1 MAARQQNLYQIF
13 KFDSTFIC
21 ENNLDIKNYT
31 KKKALQDGRLVSVGD
46 NIAFDQIRRLKGDTR
61 TYQEIFEDVS
71 YFRHLLRKCK
81 KEGRQK
87 DAEIIA
93 QKIRSTLFVS
103 DIISVEAKT
112 KTEYRKLAKAGFY
125 VNGIRYVRFSASAG
139 QIRHNTVLFINAEIS
154 EKIYKS
160 LMCGLDDRVKEINLA
175 KLSAYYSLATSSILW
190 VSTPRVCVIKDFE
203 TVIPKQKID
212 WICNTE
218 DGKKYVEER
227 EVDVVLNSAD
237 GQGLIDP
244 QLAQKWS
251 NEMGL
256 DYVASSYV
264 VRSVWVKG
272 NLVPFDFREY
282 AKRNGITRI
291 YDKWGYG
298 HNIDE
303 IDCLLSES
311 QFKMH
316 KYYSSWEEY
325 NKIARENGIKWGV
338 SRYNRKYDDEWVLT
352 NYQYIQVLDID
363 KEDIKKL
370 VEPTIEWL
378 NKICSGD
385 TLYALLY
392 AFGGFANY
400 DETENLIEYNDVYTR
415 AQNLAMQAV
424 VKDSK
429 FLKDTYVQKK
439 IYRNIIESINRTK
452 IGKIWTRGN
461 YQFMVSDPIAQ
472 CRSALGLDP
481 SGEIPAD
488 YVYSNF
494 WNTRLEGEDVILARS
509 PCLDKH
515 EINRCKLHKSEEADY
530 WYQYIKTGIIYSIYD
545 TSVCRHSDSDF
556 DGDIVYS
563 TDNEVFLKG
572 CAKDYTNPIMYDK
585 TAAPSHKI
593 NHRNF
598 VETDIRGFGT
608 KVGTYSNYSTV
619 IEAMMAMFTKPEQE
633 RQREELYTRKKLLRE
648 INGQEIDRIKGVEA
662 KGPDKETWLKFQ
674 KIEPEDDD
682 IIKAEK
688 YYHNSLVISKKPYFF
703 RYLYPELNK
712 KFKQY
717 ENSYNEISKCM
728 FGIKFKKLLTKQDKT
743 DKETTLVK
751 RYHKFSPLI
760 NSNCSMN
767 LLCRELEAVDFD
779 IQYAK
784 DNNSMLPWIED
795 FEIDENVLKVFRNM
809 YRKYS
814 NKKALSYV
822 NYVYTNCSDED
833 YKEMRFGV
841 MDAIRDEIQEEFWS
855 LGLTPM
861 EGLTYI
867 KALSNSYNKFNWSFA
882 WDLLQESILG
892 CIEEQNALA
901 PVESPDGEEYL
912 GHKYILKSISKENK
926 SLYINTETGEI
937 ILNENNEK
945 N

>member
-1 MAARQQNLYQIF
+1 MAARQQNLYQIY
-13 KFDSTFIC
+13 KLTSTFIC

-31 KKKALQDGRLVSVGD
+31 KKKALQDGCLVSVGD
-46 NIAFDQIRRLKGDTR
+46 NIAFDQIRKLKGDTR

-71 YFRHLLRKCK
+71 YYRGLLRKCK

-87 DAEIIA
+87 DAEVIA

-125 VNGIRYVRFSASAG
+125 VNGVRYVRFSASAG

-154 EKIYKS
+154 EQITKS
-160 LMCGLDDRVKEINLA
+160 LMCGLDEKVKEFNMA
-175 KLSAYYSLATSSILW
+175 KLSAYYALATSSVLW
-190 VSTPRVCVIKDFE
+190 VSTPRVCVVKDFF
-203 TVIPKQKID
+203 TIIPKQKID
-212 WICNTE
+212 WICNAD

-227 EVDVVLNSAD
+227 EVDVELNSAD

-251 NEMGL
+251 EEMGL
-256 DYVASSYV
+256 DYIASSYV

-272 NLVPFDFREY
+272 NLVPFDFRAY
-282 AKRNGITRI
+282 AKQHGITRI
-291 YDKWGYG
+291 YDRWGYG

-311 QFKMH
+311 QFKMY

-325 NKIARENGIKWGV
+325 NSIAIANGIKWGI
-338 SRYNRKYDDEWVLT
+338 SRYNRKFDDEWVLT

-363 KEDIKKL
+363 KEDIKTL
-370 VEPTIEWL
+370 IEPTINWL
-378 NKICSGD
+378 SKICSGNP
-385 TLYALLY
+385 LYALLY
-392 AFGGFANY
+392 TFGGFSNFGDSEDA
-400 DETENLIEYNDVYTR
+400 IEYNDVYTR

-424 VKDSK
+424 VRDSN
-429 FLKDTYVQKK
+429 FLQDTYVQNK

-461 YQFMVSDPIAQ
+461 YQFMISDPIAQ

-481 SGEIPAD
+481 TGEIPSD
-488 YVYSNF
+488 CIYSNF
-494 WNTRLEGEDVILARS
+494 WNQRLKGKDVILARS

-515 EINRCKLHKSEEADY
+515 EINRCSLYHSSEADY
-530 WYQYIKTGIIYSIYD
+530 WYQYIQTGIIYSIYD

-619 IEAMMAMFTKPEQE
+619 IEAMMAVFTKDEQE
-633 RQREELYTRKKLLRE
+633 RQRAELYTRKKLLRE

-674 KIEPEDDD
+674 KIEPDDDD
-682 IIKAEK
+682 ITKAEK

-728 FGIKFKKLLTKQDKT
+728 FGVKFKKLLTKKDKT
-743 DKETTLVK
+743 EKETILVK

-767 LLCRELEAVDFD
+767 LLCRELESIDFD

-784 DNNSMLPWIED
+784 DNKSMLPYIED
-795 FEIDENVLKVFRNM
+795 YEIDSELLEKFRGM

-814 NKKALSYV
+814 NKKALTYV
-822 NYVYTNCSDED
+822 NYVYNGYAEED
-833 YKEMRFGV
+833 YREMRFSI
-841 MDAIRDEIQEEFWS
+841 MDAIRDEIQEEFWKMN
-855 LGLTPM
+855 LTPM
-861 EGLTYI
+861 EALTYI
-867 KALSNSYNKFNWSFA
+867 RALSKTYGKFNWAFA

-892 CIEEQNALA
+892 CIEAQDALA
-901 PVESPDGEEYL
+901 PVEAENGEEYL
-912 GHKYILKSISKENK
+912 GHKYVLRVVPKENK
-926 SLYINTETGEI
+926 DKYFEMLQEEVF
-937 ILNENNEK
+937 
-945 N
+945 